1 MSRTRAIFGLVR
13 CDEMDANIRFV
24 SAIFIALMAMA
35 NLVGCRDSQDA
46 GVDRPA
52 TDAAAKV
59 DDDRQ
64 RPEVGLSGSR
74 GIAGLPPS
82 ALQQYYACGADEG
95 SCNRDPLVA
104 ASPEEAQWLQARGYP
119 APDQIKSSLAASTE
133 SLRLAA
139 EESGSLVDKS
149 LYGQA
154 LLRDGKYRDVVGSMV
169 DSFVRD
175 GNIYGLYLT
184 SDAYMQSEELMN
196 PPLAMAYLRLAY
208 LAGDSKAGGVLEAKF
223 GQMTPPERAFA
234 DRRAADLKRNMAPDG
249 SWPRP

>member
-1 MSRTRAIFGLVR
+1 
-13 CDEMDANIRFV
+13 MDAKIRFV
-24 SAIFIALMAMA
+24 FAIAMASMVVA
-35 NLVGCRDSQDA
+35 NLVGCKKSET
-46 GVDRPA
+46 
-52 TDAAAKV
+52 TDFDHPVAESPAKV
-59 DDDRQ
+59 NNDQQGAEGGR
-64 RPEVGLSGSR
+64 GGSK
-74 GIAGLPPS
+74 GVAGLPPS
-82 ALQQYYACGADEG
+82 ALQQYYACRADEG

-119 APDQIKSSLAASTE
+119 TPDQIKSSLAASTE

-139 EESGSLVDKS
+139 ENSGSLVDKS

-169 DSFVRD
+169 DSFVRE

-208 LAGDSKAGGVLEAKF
+208 LAGDSKAAGVLEAKF

-234 DRRAADLKRNMAPDG
+234 DRRAADLKKNMAPDG